1 MASQVKP
8 FHQTIPSCISGG
20 VDQGRFVLVFQSEKA
35 ADAFDAVFEGLIKAN
50 EAMAKHCSVYVP
62 QGSGSWK
69 EYKTE
74 LGTKNVSAFN
84 VALSD
89 EFTSADLSRFIASAY
104 KK

>member
-50 EAMAKHCSVYVP
+50 EAMA
-62 QGSGSWK
+62 
-69 EYKTE
+69 
-74 LGTKNVSAFN
+74 
-84 VALSD
+84 
-89 EFTSADLSRFIASAY
+89 
-104 KK
+104 